1 MLVQTIGIYV
11 LFVGINWAVC
21 TLLEGKGTLKEIA
34 SMTAYALLP
43 YILSI
48 AVNIPLSN
56 LLSLNETVFL
66 QIVTAVGLVWSGLL
80 LLTGLYSVHQYSMKK
95 TLLSVLLTIAGMVV
109 SVFLVIL
116 LYSLLQQTVSFGI
129 SVYEEG
135 RIRWF

>member
-1 MLVQTIGIYV
+1 
-11 LFVGINWAVC
+11 
-21 TLLEGKGTLKEIA
+21 
-34 SMTAYALLP
+34 
-43 YILSI
+43 
-48 AVNIPLSN
+48 
-56 LLSLNETVFL
+56 
-66 QIVTAVGLVWSGLL
+66 
-80 LLTGLYSVHQYSMKK
+80 MKK